1 MEFIH
6 DDDSDDIGDKR
17 GRVNAALN
25 LNLDSDYDNNED
37 DTGNK
42 RTRVNEDKT
51 DGDKKNYTLGF
62 ALSNLNSFLSFYFP

>member
-6 DDDSDDIGDKR
+6 DDDSDDIGNKR

-25 LNLDSDYDNNED
+25 LNLDSDYDNNE
-37 DTGNK
+37 NK